1 MTLFTATKNRQADKD
16 GKQPP
21 VSKKKRLSRADR
33 RQIEAAIARA
43 NRTDR
48 KEKSAQDSI
57 PYERMWPDGICR
69 VADGHYTKTIQ
80 FQDINYQLSQN
91 EDKAAI
97 FEGWCDFLNYFDSS
111 IQFQLSFLNL
121 AASEETFARAINIPL
136 QGDDFDTIRVEY
148 MTMLQNQ
155 LAKGNNGL
163 IKTKYLTFGVDA
175 DSLKAAKP
183 RLERIETD
191 ILNNFKRVGVAAEAL
206 DGKARLAQLHGI
218 FHMDEQVPFR
228 FEWEWLA
235 PSGLSTKDFIAPSSF
250 EFRTGKQFRMGK
262 KYGAVSFLQILAP
275 ELNDRMLADF
285 LDMESS
291 LIVSLHIQSVDQIK
305 AIKTVK
311 RKITDLDKSKI
322 EEQKKA
328 VRAGYDMDIIP
339 SDLATYGAEAK
350 KLLQDLQSRNE
361 RMFLVTFLVLNTA
374 DNPRQLDNNVFQAS
388 SIAQKYNCQLTRLDF
403 QQEEGLMSALPLGF
417 NQIEIQRGLTTSST
431 AIFVPFTTQ
440 ELFQN
445 GKEALYYGIN
455 ALSNNLIMV
464 DRKLLKNPNGLIL
477 GTPGCFDG
485 KTRILLADGSTPTFA
500 ELVEA
505 GITEAMVKAY
515 DYDTG
520 EIVDAR
526 AIDIRIEKYVD
537 ELKVIELEDG
547 TRLCCTDTHLI
558 MDADGQ
564 FIEANKITDGQRL
577 SGGHVAVRVAFQR
590 LPEKVPVYDLTV
602 PKYGN
607 FLLANGLIVH
617 NSGKSFSAKR
627 EIANCFLLTN
637 DDIIICDP
645 EAEYAPLV
653 ERLHGQVIK
662 ISPTSTNYIN
672 PMDLNLDYSDDES
685 PLSLKSDFILSLCE
699 LIVGGKEGL
708 QPVQKTIIDRCV
720 RLVYQTYLND
730 PRPENMPILE
740 DLYNLLRTQE
750 EKEAQYIA
758 TALEIYVTG
767 SLNVF
772 NHQSNVDINNRIVCY
787 DIKELGKQLKK
798 IGMLVVQDQVWN
810 RVTINRAAHK
820 STRYYIDEM
829 HLLLKEEQTAAYT
842 VEIWKRFR
850 KWGGI
855 PTGITQN
862 VKDLLSSREVENIFE
877 NSDFV
882 YMLNQAGGD
891 RQILAK
897 QLGISPHQLSYV
909 THSSEG
915 EGLLFYGST
924 ILPFVDHFPKNTEL
938 YRIMTTKPQEL
949 KKKEDE

>member
-1 MTLFTATKNRQADKD
+1 M
-16 GKQPP
+16 QP
-21 VSKKKRLSRADR
+21 VRTKKKLSRADR
-33 RQIEAAIARA
+33 KQIEAAIARA
-43 NRTDR
+43 NRTDK

-69 VADGHYTKTIQ
+69 VSDGHYTKTIQ

-91 EDKAAI
+91 EDKTAI

-111 IQFQLSFLNL
+111 IKFELSFLNL
-121 AASEETFARAINIPL
+121 AASKETFARAISIPL
-136 QGDDFDTIRVEY
+136 QGDDFDSIRVEY

-163 IKTKYLTFGVDA
+163 IKTKYLTFGIDA
-175 DSLKAAKP
+175 DSIKSAKP

-191 ILNNFKRVGVAAEAL
+191 ILNNFKRLGVAAETL

-218 FHMDEQVPFR
+218 FHMDEQLPFR
-228 FEWEWLA
+228 FDWDWL
-235 PSGLSTKDFIAPSSF
+235 PSSGLSTKDFIAPSGF

-285 LDMESS
+285 LDMESN

-374 DNPRQLDNNVFQAS
+374 DTPRQLDNNVFQAS

-403 QQEEGLMSALPLGF
+403 QQEEGLMSCLPLGI

-455 ALSNNLIMV
+455 ALSSNLIMV

-477 GTPGCFDG
+477 GTPG
-485 KTRILLADGSTPTFA
+485 
-500 ELVEA
+500 
-505 GITEAMVKAY
+505 
-515 DYDTG
+515 
-520 EIVDAR
+520 
-526 AIDIRIEKYVD
+526 
-537 ELKVIELEDG
+537 
-547 TRLCCTDTHLI
+547 
-558 MDADGQ
+558 
-564 FIEANKITDGQRL
+564 
-577 SGGHVAVRVAFQR
+577 
-590 LPEKVPVYDLTV
+590 
-602 PKYGN
+602 
-607 FLLANGLIVH
+607 
-617 NSGKSFSAKR
+617 SGKSFSAKR
-627 EIANCFLLTN
+627 EIANCFLLTT
-637 DDIIICDP
+637 DDVIICDP

-740 DLYNLLRTQE
+740 DLYNLLRAQE

-924 ILPFVDHFPKNTEL
+924 ILPFVDHFLKDTEL

-949 KKKEDE
+949 KKEDE

>member
-1 MTLFTATKNRQADKD
+1 M
-16 GKQPP
+16 QP
-21 VSKKKRLSRADR
+21 VKTKKKLSRADKK
-33 RQIEAAIARA
+33 QIEAAIARA
-43 NRTDR
+43 NRTDK

-91 EDKAAI
+91 EDKTAI

-111 IQFQLSFLNL
+111 IRFELSFLNL
-121 AASEETFARAINIPL
+121 AASEETFARAISIPL
-136 QGDDFDTIRVEY
+136 QGDDFDSIRTEY
-148 MTMLQNQ
+148 TEMLQNQ
-155 LAKGNNGL
+155 LARGNNGL
-163 IKTKYLTFGVDA
+163 IKTKYLTFGIDA
-175 DSLKAAKP
+175 DSIKAAKP

-191 ILNNFKRVGVAAEAL
+191 ILNNFKRLGVAAETL

-228 FEWEWLA
+228 FDWSWLA
-235 PSGLSTKDFIAPSSF
+235 ASGLSTKDFIAPSGF

-291 LIVSLHIQSVDQIK
+291 LIVSLHIQSVDQVK

-403 QQEEGLMSALPLGF
+403 QQEEGLMSSLPLGL
-417 NQIEIQRGLTTSST
+417 NQVEIQRGLTTSST

-477 GTPGCFDG
+477 GTPG
-485 KTRILLADGSTPTFA
+485 
-500 ELVEA
+500 
-505 GITEAMVKAY
+505 
-515 DYDTG
+515 
-520 EIVDAR
+520 
-526 AIDIRIEKYVD
+526 
-537 ELKVIELEDG
+537 
-547 TRLCCTDTHLI
+547 
-558 MDADGQ
+558 
-564 FIEANKITDGQRL
+564 
-577 SGGHVAVRVAFQR
+577 
-590 LPEKVPVYDLTV
+590 
-602 PKYGN
+602 
-607 FLLANGLIVH
+607 
-617 NSGKSFSAKR
+617 SGKSFSAKR
-627 EIANCFLLTN
+627 EIANCFLLTS
-637 DDIIICDP
+637 DDVIICDP

-699 LIVGGKEGL
+699 LIVGGKDGL

-720 RLVYQTYLND
+720 RLVYQDYLND
-730 PRPENMPILE
+730 PCPENMPILE
-740 DLYNLLRTQE
+740 DLYNLLRGQD

-758 TALEIYVTG
+758 TALEIYVVG

-772 NHQSNVDINNRIVCY
+772 NHRSNVNVHNRIVCY

-949 KKKEDE
+949 KKEDE

>member
-1 MTLFTATKNRQADKD
+1 MIPFWKKT
-16 GKQPP
+16 GKH
-21 VSKKKRLSRADR
+21 SKPQSAQKR
-33 RQIEAAIARA
+33 RQNPKPAMP
-43 NRTDR
+43 RT
-48 KEKSAQDSI
+48 AQQSI
-57 PYERMWPDGICR
+57 PMQRMFEDGTCR
-69 VADGHYTKTIQ
+69 VKPNYYTRTIQ
-80 FQDINYQLSQN
+80 YQDINYQLAQQ
-91 EDKAAI
+91 EDKTAI
-97 FEGWCDFLNYFDSS
+97 FEEWCSFLNFFDSS
-111 IQFQLSFLNL
+111 IKFELSFVNM
-121 AASEETFARAINIPL
+121 ATDSTEFEKSIRIPFQKDGFDDVRA
-136 QGDDFDTIRVEY
+136 EY
-148 MTMLQNQ
+148 SQMLRQQ

-163 IKTKYLTFGVDA
+163 TKTKFINFGVEGESMA
-175 DSLKAAKP
+175 QVKP
-183 RLERIETD
+183 RLDHIQND
-191 ILNNFKRVGVAAEAL
+191 LLNNFHRLGVQAKSL
-206 DGKARLAQLHGI
+206 NGVQRLKLMHDMFNMDGASK
-218 FHMDEQVPFR
+218 FHFDWKDLVK
-228 FEWEWLA
+228 
-235 PSGLSTKDFIAPSSF
+235 SGLSVKDAIAPTAFAFKNS
-250 EFRTGKQFRMGK
+250 RTFQMG
-262 KYGAVSFLQILAP
+262 GIFCAASFLSITASDISDQL
-275 ELNDRMLADF
+275 LKDF
-285 LDMESS
+285 LDMDSS
-291 LIVSLHIQSVDQIK
+291 QIVTMHIQSVDQNR

-311 RKITDLDKSKI
+311 RTITELDRSKI

-328 VRAGYDMDIIP
+328 IRAGYDIDIIP
-339 SDLATYGAEAK
+339 SDLATYGRDAK
-350 KLLQDLQSRNE
+350 ALLKELQSQNE
-361 RMFLVTFLVLNTA
+361 RMFLVTFLVLNTG
-374 DNPRQLDNNVFQAS
+374 RTEQELENNVFQAS
-388 SIAQKYNCQLTRLDF
+388 SIAQKHNCNLCRLDF
-403 QQEEGLMSALPLGF
+403 QQEQGLMSSLPLADC
-417 NQIEIQRGLTTSST
+417 QIEIQRGLTTSST
-431 AIFVPFTTQ
+431 AIFIPFTTQ
-440 ELFQN
+440 ELYQS
-445 GKEALYYGIN
+445 GKESLYYGLN

-477 GTPGCFDG
+477 GTPG
-485 KTRILLADGSTPTFA
+485 
-500 ELVEA
+500 
-505 GITEAMVKAY
+505 
-515 DYDTG
+515 
-520 EIVDAR
+520 
-526 AIDIRIEKYVD
+526 
-537 ELKVIELEDG
+537 
-547 TRLCCTDTHLI
+547 
-558 MDADGQ
+558 
-564 FIEANKITDGQRL
+564 
-577 SGGHVAVRVAFQR
+577 
-590 LPEKVPVYDLTV
+590 
-602 PKYGN
+602 
-607 FLLANGLIVH
+607 
-617 NSGKSFSAKR
+617 SGKSFSAKR
-627 EIANCFLLTN
+627 EIANCFLLTT
-637 DDIIICDP
+637 DDVIICDP

-662 ISPTSTNYIN
+662 ISPTSTDYIN

-685 PLSLKSDFILSLCE
+685 PLSLKSDLILSLCE

-740 DLYNLLRTQE
+740 DLYNLLRAQE

-758 TALEIYVTG
+758 TTLEIYVTG

-787 DIKELGKQLKK
+787 DIKELGKQIKK

-909 THSSEG
+909 THSGEG
-915 EGLLFYGST
+915 EGLLFYGAT

-949 KKKEDE
+949 KKEDE

>member
-1 MTLFTATKNRQADKD
+1 M
-16 GKQPP
+16 
-21 VSKKKRLSRADR
+21 KKLSRADR
-33 RQIEAAIARA
+33 KQIEAAIARA
-43 NRTDR
+43 NRTD
-48 KEKSAQDSI
+48 KKKKSAQDSI

-69 VADGHYTKTIQ
+69 VAGSHYTKTIQ

-91 EDKAAI
+91 EDKTAI

-136 QGDDFDTIRVEY
+136 QGDDFDSIRVEY

-163 IKTKYLTFGVDA
+163 IKTKYLTFGIDA

-191 ILNNFKRVGVAAEAL
+191 ILNNFKRLGVAAETL

-235 PSGLSTKDFIAPSSF
+235 PSGLSTKDFIAPSGF

-374 DNPRQLDNNVFQAS
+374 DTPRQLDNNVFQAS

-403 QQEEGLMSALPLGF
+403 QQEEGLMSALPLGL

-477 GTPGCFDG
+477 GTPG
-485 KTRILLADGSTPTFA
+485 
-500 ELVEA
+500 
-505 GITEAMVKAY
+505 
-515 DYDTG
+515 
-520 EIVDAR
+520 
-526 AIDIRIEKYVD
+526 
-537 ELKVIELEDG
+537 
-547 TRLCCTDTHLI
+547 
-558 MDADGQ
+558 
-564 FIEANKITDGQRL
+564 
-577 SGGHVAVRVAFQR
+577 
-590 LPEKVPVYDLTV
+590 
-602 PKYGN
+602 
-607 FLLANGLIVH
+607 
-617 NSGKSFSAKR
+617 SGKSFSAKR

-740 DLYNLLRTQE
+740 DLYNLLRAQE

-862 VKDLLSSREVENIFE
+862 VKNLLSSREVENIFE
-877 NSDFV
+877 NSDFI
-882 YMLNQAGGD
+882 YMLNQAAGD

-897 QLGISPHQLSYV
+897 HLNISPHQLSYV
-909 THSSEG
+909 THSGEG
-915 EGLLFYGST
+915 EGLLFYGNV
-924 ILPFVDHFPKNTEL
+924 ILPFIDRFPKDTEL
-938 YRIMTTKPQEL
+938 YKIMTTKPQEVSG
-949 KKKEDE
+949 

>member
-1 MTLFTATKNRQADKD
+1 M
-16 GKQPP
+16 QP
-21 VSKKKRLSRADR
+21 VKTKKKLSRADKK
-33 RQIEAAIARA
+33 QIEAAIARA
-43 NRTDR
+43 NRTD
-48 KEKSAQDSI
+48 KKGKSAQDSI

-69 VADGHYTKTIQ
+69 VSDSHYTKTIQ

-91 EDKAAI
+91 EDKTAI

-111 IQFQLSFLNL
+111 IHFQLSFLNL
-121 AASEETFARAINIPL
+121 AASEETFANSISIPP
-136 QGDDFDTIRVEY
+136 QGDAFDSIREEY
-148 MTMLQNQ
+148 TTMLQNQ
-155 LAKGNNGL
+155 LARGNNGL
-163 IKTKYLTFGVDA
+163 IKTKYLTFGIDA
-175 DSLKAAKP
+175 DSIKAAKP

-191 ILNNFKRVGVAAEAL
+191 ILNNFKRLGVVARTL
-206 DGKARLAQLHGI
+206 DGKERLSQLHAV
-218 FHMDEQVPFR
+218 FHMDEQLPFQ
-228 FEWEWLA
+228 FEWDWLA

-275 ELNDRMLADF
+275 ELNDRLLADF

-291 LIVSLHIQSVDQIK
+291 LIVSMHIQSVDQVK

-311 RKITDLDKSKI
+311 RKITDLDRSKI

-339 SDLATYGAEAK
+339 SDLATYGSEAK

-361 RMFLVTFLVLNTA
+361 RMFLVSFLVLNTA
-374 DNPRQLDNNVFQAS
+374 DNPRQLGNNIFQAG

-403 QQEEGLMSALPLGF
+403 QQEEGLMSCLPLGL

-477 GTPGCFDG
+477 GTPG
-485 KTRILLADGSTPTFA
+485 
-500 ELVEA
+500 
-505 GITEAMVKAY
+505 
-515 DYDTG
+515 
-520 EIVDAR
+520 
-526 AIDIRIEKYVD
+526 
-537 ELKVIELEDG
+537 
-547 TRLCCTDTHLI
+547 
-558 MDADGQ
+558 
-564 FIEANKITDGQRL
+564 
-577 SGGHVAVRVAFQR
+577 
-590 LPEKVPVYDLTV
+590 
-602 PKYGN
+602 
-607 FLLANGLIVH
+607 
-617 NSGKSFSAKR
+617 SGKSFSAKR

-637 DDIIICDP
+637 DDVIICDP

-662 ISPTSTNYIN
+662 ISPTSSNYIN

-699 LIVGGKEGL
+699 LIVGGKDGL

-740 DLYNLLRTQE
+740 DLYNLLRSQE

-855 PTGITQN
+855 PTGDWVCN
-862 VKDLLSSREVENIFE
+862 LL
-877 NSDFV
+877 
-882 YMLNQAGGD
+882 A
-891 RQILAK
+891 A
-897 QLGISPHQLSYV
+897 
-909 THSSEG
+909 
-915 EGLLFYGST
+915 
-924 ILPFVDHFPKNTEL
+924 
-938 YRIMTTKPQEL
+938 
-949 KKKEDE
+949 